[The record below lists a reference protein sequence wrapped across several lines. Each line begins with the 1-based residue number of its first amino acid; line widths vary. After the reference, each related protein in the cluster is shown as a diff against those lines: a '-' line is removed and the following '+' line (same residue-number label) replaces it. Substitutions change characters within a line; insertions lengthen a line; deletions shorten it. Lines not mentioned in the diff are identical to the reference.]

1 MEDLTDEESF
11 EGEKI
16 LISNSFEEIIM
27 KAKDILDLIS
37 SNDFEPTK
45 TRNLAKEI
53 IEIANKVQEEIH
65 K

>member
-1 MEDLTDEESF
+1 MEDFTDEESF

-27 KAKDILDLIS
+27 KAKDILVLIS
-37 SNDFEPTK
+37 SKPTK
-45 TRNLAKEI
+45 VRDLVKEI
-53 IEIANKVQEEIH
+53 IEISNKVQEEIH